1 MCAHEISYVYS
12 HVCVKAP
19 CFDDNLVRY
28 LHISAFGTLSQEYC
42 YKNRTRDVVVSFC
55 CPKLCENNGT
65 CLVRALW
72 KVIGLLRTIAK
83 VCVLLCCMSSLEDRV
98 VIVPHELTSMIHGL
112 VLTSHLQD
120 ELA

>member
-1 MCAHEISYVYS
+1 VITWFQSLVHRHS
-12 HVCVKAP
+12 
-19 CFDDNLVRY
+19 CFE

-112 VLTSHLQD
+112 VLTTHLEDKGILLEDDADYQR
-120 ELA
+120 